1 MNSERPDTS
10 QSQPAPQQVGV
21 SIPQTK
27 PIVTYILLG
36 LTLLLFG
43 IQIVAEFFTGIDWLF
58 VLGGKIN
65 QLILAGQVWRLIT
78 PAFLHANLMHIAF
91 NMYALFI
98 LGRRIESTYGHG
110 RFLLLYFL
118 SAFGGNVLSFVLSDA
133 NSLGAST
140 AIFGLLAA
148 EAVFILQN
156 RRLFGQRVRG
166 MLFNIAFILVI
177 NLMLGFSANTN
188 IDNFGHL
195 GGLLGGFIFSSLAG
209 PKWILEGL
217 PPNVSIKDV
226 RTRKDVLLA
235 TALVVIGFIAMGSI
249 RFLNHQ

>member
-1 MNSERPDTS
+1 MNSEQPGIG

-43 IQIVAEFFTGIDWLF
+43 IQIVAELLTGIDWLF

-65 QLILAGQVWRLIT
+65 QFILVGQIWRLIT
-78 PAFLHANLMHIAF
+78 PAFLHSNLMHIAF

-118 SAFGGNVLSFVLSDA
+118 SALGGNVLSFVLSDA

-177 NLMLGFSANTN
+177 NLMIGFSANTN

-217 PPNVSIKDV
+217 PPNVSLKDV
-226 RTRKDVLLA
+226 RTGKDVILA
-235 TALVVIGFIAMGSI
+235 TALVIIGFIAMGSI
-249 RFLNHQ
+249 RFLNN

>member
-1 MNSERPDTS
+1 MNPEQPGSS

-21 SIPQTK
+21 SVPQTK
-27 PIVTYILLG
+27 PIVTYVLLG
-36 LTLLLFG
+36 FTVLLFG
-43 IQIVAEFFTGIDWLF
+43 IQLVSELLFGIDWLF

-65 QLILAGQVWRLIT
+65 ELILAGQVWRLIT
-78 PAFLHANLMHIAF
+78 PAFLHSNLMHIAF

-110 RFLLLYFL
+110 RFLLLYLL
-118 SAFGGNVLSFVLSDA
+118 SALGGNVLSFVLSDA

-166 MLFNIAFILVI
+166 MLFNIAFILLI
-177 NLMLGFSANTN
+177 NLMFGFSANTN

-249 RFLNHQ
+249 RFLNH

>member
-1 MNSERPDTS
+1 MNSEQPGTV
-10 QSQPAPQQVGV
+10 QSQPASQQVGV
-21 SIPQTK
+21 SVPQTK
-27 PIVTYILLG
+27 PVVTYILLG
-36 LTLLLFG
+36 FTILLFG
-43 IQIVAEFFTGIDWLF
+43 IQFVSELLTGIDWLF

-65 QLILAGQVWRLIT
+65 EFILAGQVWRLIT
-78 PAFLHANLMHIAF
+78 PAFLHSNLMHIAF

-133 NSLGAST
+133 NSLGSST

-166 MLFNIAFILVI
+166 MLFNIGFILVI
-177 NLMLGFSANTN
+177 NLMLGFSVNSN

-217 PPNVSIKDV
+217 PPNVSIKDM
-226 RTRKDVLLA
+226 RTRKDVILA
-235 TALVVIGFIAMGSI
+235 TALVIIGFIAMGSI
-249 RFLNHQ
+249 RFLNN

>member
-1 MNSERPDTS
+1 MNSEQPGIG

-27 PIVTYILLG
+27 PIVTYVLLG
-36 LTLLLFG
+36 FTILMFG
-43 IQIVAEFFTGIDWLF
+43 IQFVSGLIPENDWLF
-58 VLGGKIN
+58 DLGAKIN
-65 QLILAGQVWRLIT
+65 ERILAGQVWRLIT

-133 NSLGAST
+133 DSLGAST

-195 GGLLGGFIFSSLAG
+195 GGLLGGFLFSSLAG

-226 RTRKDVLLA
+226 RTRKDVILA
-235 TALVVIGFIAMGSI
+235 TALVIIGFIAMGSI
-249 RFLNHQ
+249 RFLSN

>member
-1 MNSERPDTS
+1 MNPEQPGSS

-21 SIPQTK
+21 SVPQTK
-27 PIVTYILLG
+27 PIITYVILSINVFLF
-36 LTLLLFG
+36 LIPLLFRP
-43 IQIVAEFFTGIDWLF
+43 IIPEIDRLF
-58 VLGGKIN
+58 DIGVKIN
-65 QLILAGQVWRLIT
+65 SKIKEGQLWRLIT

-110 RFLLLYFL
+110 RFLLLYLL
-118 SAFGGNVLSFVLSDA
+118 SALGGNVLSFVLSDA

-166 MLFNIAFILVI
+166 MLFNIAFILLI
-177 NLMLGFSANTN
+177 NLMFGFSANSN

-235 TALVVIGFIAMGSI
+235 TALVIIGFIAMGSI
-249 RFLNHQ
+249 RFLNH

>member
-1 MNSERPDTS
+1 MNSEQPGS
-10 QSQPAPQQVGV
+10 GQSQPAHQQVGV

-36 LTLLLFG
+36 FTLLMFG
-43 IQIVAEFFTGIDWLF
+43 LQLVTETLTGIDWLF

-65 QLILAGQVWRLIT
+65 ELILAGQFWRLIT
-78 PAFLHANLMHIAF
+78 PAFLHSNLMHIAF

-110 RFLLLYFL
+110 RFLLLYLL
-118 SAFGGNVLSFVLSDA
+118 SALGGNVLSFVLSDA

-177 NLMLGFSANTN
+177 NLMFGFSAKSN

-226 RTRKDVLLA
+226 RTRKDVILA
-235 TALVVIGFIAMGSI
+235 TTLVIIGFIAMGSI
-249 RFLNHQ
+249 RFLNP

>member
-195 GGLLGGFIFSSLAG
+195 GGLLGGFLFSSLAG

-235 TALVVIGFIAMGSI
+235 TALVIIGFIAMGSI
-249 RFLNHQ
+249 RFLSN